1 MHRSNIVLIGMPGSG
16 KSTVGVLLAKLLAK
30 QFVDSDILIQ
40 DHCGQTLQE
49 IVDTKGHMV
58 LRQIEEEV
66 VLGMDH
72 TNHVIATGGSVPY
85 SDAAMQHLKKDGLIA
100 FLQTD
105 MQTLRKRVHNYDT
118 RGIAKRPEQSIEDLF
133 TERDSL
139 YRKYAEITI
148 DCIKHNQDEVAEQL
162 ARQIAIF
169 LTNPQE
175 GNI

>member
-1 MHRSNIVLIGMPGSG
+1 MCRSNIVLIGMPGSG

-40 DHCGQTLQE
+40 DRYGQTLQQ
-49 IVDTKGHMV
+49 IIDTQGHMV

-66 VLGMDH
+66 IVDMVYE
-72 TNHVIATGGSVPY
+72 NHVIATGGSAPY
-85 SDAAMQHLKKDGLIA
+85 SSKAMAHLKKEGVIV

-105 MQTLRKRVHNYDT
+105 MKTLRKRVHNYDT

-133 TERDSL
+133 MERDSL
-139 YRKYAEITI
+139 YRKYAEITV

-162 ARQIAIF
+162 ARQVAIF
-169 LTNPQE
+169 FTKPQKS
-175 GNI
+175 